1 MGANKSRFLL
11 AENPNPEKYLGLW
24 YEIARKPFEYEDPNS
39 SNTTASYS
47 MNYDGSLCV
56 ENSTIVNGKRKTSIG
71 KAVPKNGNWSHLRV
85 SFFIGAWADYRIIL
99 LDKNYRYSVVS
110 NEDDSVIWILSRT
123 PYLKEIQNII
133 DDLVNNHGI
142 VNDFIFPLQGN

>member
-1 MGANKSRFLL
+1 MGTNKSRFLL

-56 ENSTIVNGKRKTSIG
+56 ENSTIVNGKRKQVSE
-71 KAVPKNGNWSHLRV
+71 KLFQKWKLVAFK
-85 SFFIGAWADYRIIL
+85 SFFFHRCMGRL
-99 LDKNYRYSVVS
+99 
-110 NEDDSVIWILSRT
+110 
-123 PYLKEIQNII
+123 
-133 DDLVNNHGI
+133 
-142 VNDFIFPLQGN
+142 